1 LVLRR
6 GREVRILGL
15 DLGSRRIGAAI
26 SDPDGVMAM
35 PLMVI
40 EGTGSGYDSVVERIR
55 GLLREYEVQRVV
67 VGMPR
72 SLDGVLGKQA
82 EEVQRFVDH
91 LSQEVEVPIDTWD
104 ERLSTAAARRMA
116 IEARGSRGRRKKEV
130 DDLAAVVILQGYLD
144 RTQAQ

>member
-1 LVLRR
+1 M
-6 GREVRILGL
+6 RILGL

-55 GLLREYEVQRVV
+55 ALLNEYEVQRIV

-72 SLDGVLGKQA
+72 QLNGVLGKQA
-82 EEVQRFVDH
+82 EEVQEFVSR
-91 LSQEVEVPIDTWD
+91 LSQEIEVPIDTWD
-104 ERLSTAAARRMA
+104 ERLSTVAARRMA

>member
-1 LVLRR
+1 M
-6 GREVRILGL
+6 RILGL
-15 DLGSRRIGAAI
+15 DVGSRRTGAAI

-55 GLLREYEVQRVV
+55 GLLNEYEVQRIV

-82 EEVQRFVDH
+82 EEVQEFVSR
-91 LSQEVEVPIDTWD
+91 LSQEVKVPIDTWD
-104 ERLSTAAARRMA
+104 ERLSSAAARRMA
-116 IEARGSRGRRKKEV
+116 IEARGSKGRRKKEV

>member
-1 LVLRR
+1 M
-6 GREVRILGL
+6 RILGL

-40 EGTGSGYDSVVERIR
+40 EGTGSGYDSIVERIR
-55 GLLREYEVQRVV
+55 GLLHEYEVQRVV

-82 EEVQRFVDH
+82 EEVQEFVSR
-91 LSQEVEVPIDTWD
+91 LSQEIEVPIDTWD

-116 IEARGSRGRRKKEV
+116 IEARGSKGRRKKEV